1 MMPVEVV
8 TGLLVRDRKVLMC
21 ERRADKIY
29 PLHWEFPGGK
39 VEAGESLL
47 QALQRELQ
55 EELKIHC
62 NAARFFF
69 DDVMTYSNGIT
80 YHVTFFVTSSFAG
93 EPINTE
99 FNNIDWFDM
108 NELKNILH
116 LSGNAQI
123 IERLTTQ
130 GIPSE

>member
-1 MMPVEVV
+1 MMAVEVV
-8 TGLLVRDRKVLMC
+8 TGLLVRDGKVLMC
-21 ERRADKIY
+21 ERRTDKIY

-39 VEAGESLL
+39 VETGESLFE
-47 QALQRELQ
+47 ALQRELR
-55 EELKIHC
+55 EELEIYC
-62 NAARFFF
+62 NSARLFF

-80 YHVTFFVTSSFAG
+80 YHVTFFVTSSFVG
-93 EPINTE
+93 EPVNTE
-99 FNNIDWFDM
+99 FNSIDWFDM

-123 IERLTTQ
+123 IERLTTE

>member
-1 MMPVEVV
+1 MMAVEVV
-8 TGLLVRDRKVLMC
+8 TGLLVRDGTVLMC
-21 ERRADKIY
+21 ERRTDKIY

-39 VEAGESLL
+39 VEVGESLL

-62 NAARFFF
+62 HSARFFF

-80 YHVTFFVTSSFAG
+80 YHVTFFVTSSFVG
-93 EPINTE
+93 EPVNTE
-99 FNNIDWFDM
+99 FNSIDWFNM
-108 NELKNILH
+108 NELRNILH
-116 LSGNAQI
+116 LSGNSQI
-123 IERLTTQ
+123 IERLTTE